1 MCWWSFMLGW
11 SDAFNGAGVAWR
23 FNVDPLLPPLKDHS
37 TLLRS
42 EGEGHLEERKSSHLR
57 E

>member
-1 MCWWSFMLGW
+1 MLGW